1 MVVVSPSSLQKILT
15 SYYSTKNTL
24 TMAKKVKT
32 YKMML
37 FMITIL
43 FLRTRGK
50 SNPEMQENV
59 FQRVENQEFSRG
71 AYLQI
76 CLAAACALCPP
87 PPNFHLSTALYL
99 SPYAKLYMQEQCVK
113 TCTE

>member
-32 YKMML
+32 
-37 FMITIL
+37 F
-43 FLRTRGK
+43 
-50 SNPEMQENV
+50 
-59 FQRVENQEFSRG
+59 
-71 AYLQI
+71 
-76 CLAAACALCPP
+76 LAAACALAH